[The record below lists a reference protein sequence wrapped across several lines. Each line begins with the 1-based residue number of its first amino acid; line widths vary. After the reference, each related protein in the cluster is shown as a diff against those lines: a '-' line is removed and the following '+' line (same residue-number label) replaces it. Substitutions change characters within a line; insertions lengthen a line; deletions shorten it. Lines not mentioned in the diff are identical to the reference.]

1 MKVSIDKMA
10 FANKAMR
17 KMGYKLRNDRM
28 KMLKGIAHGFK
39 EWIDLVPLPRNYMAA
54 LPLCWST
61 TSCTTSPAEL
71 TK

>member
-39 EWIDLVPLPRNYMAA
+39 E
-54 LPLCWST
+54 
-61 TSCTTSPAEL
+61 
-71 TK
+71 